1 MSGSA
6 HVTLCFRVGPITES
20 SEDVTDLRLPAIGLR
35 SLGLV
40 RLVEPVVIAKHKTL
54 YTTVVKARKQ

>member
-1 MSGSA
+1 
-6 HVTLCFRVGPITES
+6 LCFRVGPITES